1 MSVCTVYPKE
11 RSLSAM
17 IFSIDTVSS
26 DKEGRELPGVFLV
39 PFSAYSRNRFN
50 PATPIDEVRLR
61 SIISDLKVEKII
73 ISYRARDTATFSRL
87 SPPIRFNGPKFM
99 LTRPSESGP

>member
-1 MSVCTVYPKE
+1 
-11 RSLSAM
+11 M

-73 ISYRARDTATFSRL
+73 ILIPGTGYGYISVAFLRRS
-87 SPPIRFNGPKFM
+87 G
-99 LTRPSESGP
+99 LTDRNSC